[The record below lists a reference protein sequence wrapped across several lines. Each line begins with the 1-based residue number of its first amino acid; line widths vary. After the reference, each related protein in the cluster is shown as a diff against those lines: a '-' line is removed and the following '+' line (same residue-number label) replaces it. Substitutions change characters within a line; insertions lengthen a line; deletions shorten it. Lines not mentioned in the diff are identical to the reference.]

1 MIKTLHENIL
11 LYYFILKSENKSF
24 NSYRAK
30 IQVYQNMKKKKKN
43 LNHIYNKNIQSKAFD
58 NHDNLKDTIYVEF
71 LI

>member
-30 IQVYQNMKKKKKN
+30 IQVYQNMKKERK
-43 LNHIYNKNIQSKAFD
+43 I
-58 NHDNLKDTIYVEF
+58 
-71 LI
+71 